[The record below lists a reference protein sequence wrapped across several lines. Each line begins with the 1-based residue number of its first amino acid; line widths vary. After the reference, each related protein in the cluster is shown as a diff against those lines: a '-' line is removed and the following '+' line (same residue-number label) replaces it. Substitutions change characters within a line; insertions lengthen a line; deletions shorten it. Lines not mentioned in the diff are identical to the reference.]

1 LNEQTWY
8 APNVGVVKSLIEESF
23 VTDSGEE
30 EKARVTT
37 ELRSFKR

>member
-1 LNEQTWY
+1 M
-8 APNVGVVKSLIEESF
+8 VKSVIEESF

-37 ELRSFKR
+37 ALLSLER